1 MRSLYF
7 GGLVGV
13 REAKEGKRER
23 KRVEMEVMTL
33 VWFAGGFFGQLSI
46 VIIRLRAILM
56 LATQLLSCV
65 QLPPGGES
73 CWPSDSL
80 ITVNSLN
87 VHMLTS
93 NKAIICVDLREDTK
107 RASCV

>member
-1 MRSLYF
+1 
-7 GGLVGV
+7 
-13 REAKEGKRER
+13 
-23 KRVEMEVMTL
+23 MEVMTL

-73 CWPSDSL
+73 CWSSDSL

-87 VHMLTS
+87 VDMLKY
-93 NKAIICVDLREDTK
+93 NKAIICVDLRKDTK
-107 RASCV
+107 EFDVCKRSWTTCSKYANVNIIEGTYTTIQ

>member
-1 MRSLYF
+1 
-7 GGLVGV
+7 
-13 REAKEGKRER
+13 
-23 KRVEMEVMTL
+23 MEVMTL

-87 VHMLTS
+87 VDMLKY
-93 NKAIICVDLREDTK
+93 NKAIICMDGKKHDVYK
-107 RASCV
+107 RSWTTCSKYANQST

>member
-1 MRSLYF
+1 MIF
-7 GGLVGV
+7 G
-13 REAKEGKRER
+13 AKFVFQWACRCWGGEGKKER

-87 VHMLTS
+87 ADMLKYS
-93 NKAIICVDLREDTK
+93 KAIICVDLRKNTTK
-107 RASCV
+107 T